1 MRKFRF
7 IVIAFLIIYLLF
19 GTVVFIDGIRR
30 LMRSD
35 MEIMIYGGFIAAL
48 LGLIALILPSKNG
61 GTTSLKD
68 NFIYL
73 WMERKRLEEKKR
85 IDELNK

>member
-19 GTVVFIDGIRR
+19 GAVVFIDGIRS

-35 MEIMIYGGFIAAL
+35 MEILLYSGFIAAL
-48 LGLIALILPSKNG
+48 LGLIALMFPPKNG
-61 GTTSLKD
+61 GTSSLKD
-68 NFIYL
+68 NFIFL

-85 IDELNK
+85 IDELKR